1 MFYQQES
8 TWLKIRHNK
17 LEPIATSDMSK
28 QELSKDDRI
37 VVRIDKET
45 KNAFMQRVE
54 AEGKN
59 ASEVLL
65 AWINDYLAQEPSLMP
80 DLRQV
85 YAEVETLKQK
95 VAFLEDEV
103 TKKSVAWE
111 KRMTLSGKYIKQ

>member
-1 MFYQQES
+1 MVQHGITCVNNVVPIS
-8 TWLKIRHNK
+8 LKIRHNK
-17 LEPIATSDMSK
+17 LEPLEIGDMTK
-28 QELSKDDRI
+28 QELSKDDRL

-45 KNAFMQRVE
+45 KNEFMRRVE

-65 AWINDYLAQEPSLMP
+65 TWINDYLSQEPRFLP
-80 DLRQV
+80 DISQV

-103 TKKSVAWE
+103 TKKSVA
-111 KRMTLSGKYIKQ
+111 